1 MISKLFDFSFSDP
14 SAMVPCIDDN
24 IPVYVRNIF
33 NPAFEGTVVQG
44 RSPTLKETAS
54 SGKSVNW
61 RAKKVRIFRFF
72 PGVRTFN
79 VSFFSRVSSLSRAL
93 LQWIKLP

>member
-1 MISKLFDFSFSDP
+1 MLASFSDP
-14 SAMVPCIDDN
+14 SAMVPCIDDS

-33 NPAFEGTVVQG
+33 NPTFEGTVVQG

-61 RAKKVRIFRFF
+61 RAKKVRSSTCRFVVVDAVLRF
-72 PGVRTFN
+72 
-79 VSFFSRVSSLSRAL
+79 SFLSRESFLSRVSHRWIAL
-93 LQWIKLP
+93 H

>member
-1 MISKLFDFSFSDP
+1 MSFVLYQVSISFLTTKSNPKHLDP

-44 RSPTLKETAS
+44 RSPTLKDTQS
-54 SGKSVNW
+54 SAKSVNW
-61 RAKKVRIFRFF
+61 RAKKVR
-72 PGVRTFN
+72 N
-79 VSFFSRVSSLSRAL
+79 VVEVMTC
-93 LQWIKLP
+93 